1 MQLGVFIGGIKRQF
15 HSAFSGSETE
25 VQLVL
30 VDITI
35 VNKSQSGVTLFSS
48 VTFEAA
54 PFQSRPLQ
62 AKESDAMLCTSQTE

>member
-1 MQLGVFIGGIKRQF
+1 MQLGVFTEGIKRQF
-15 HSAFSGSETE
+15 HSAWSGPETE
-25 VQLVL
+25 VQLLL
-30 VDITI
+30 VDITV

-62 AKESDAMLCTSQTE
+62 VKDSDVMLSSSQTE